1 MTRTGAER
9 SPAVRLAWAAVLL
22 VALLAAAAAV
32 VLWQLRR
39 DTLRTQHRELN
50 LLALAFSDEIDRGLQ
65 GAEEGL
71 RAVRAGWVAGRL
83 APSGPDAERSLR
95 LRAELMPRV
104 RTLWLVD
111 SAGRP
116 TAGSDA
122 STPPPLAA
130 FSPPPGELPAD
141 GTALSAPFSQDP
153 GGPPMVALA
162 VRVPA
167 PAANG
172 NGNGNGSG
180 GWVVAS
186 LPAATLLGAFNAA
199 STLADAHM
207 SVFRSD
213 GVRLAGAA
221 PDERPGHLVQRHHLP
236 HFALDVVL
244 TRDLAPTLAA
254 WRESVQITAVALALL
269 LATLA
274 VSLRVVQ
281 RADRRRTEAQQ
292 ALQQQRARASKLES
306 LGTLAGGVAHDFNN
320 VLAAIVGF
328 GEMAQDEAPPG
339 SDQARHLD
347 RVLQAAAR
355 GKSLVQRILAFS
367 RGGAHASVPFE
378 LQPVVEEVLSLLAA
392 SLRSGVVLER
402 ELEAPGAQA
411 LGDATRAFEAV
422 MNLCTNAMQAMPD
435 GGMLGVRLERVHT
448 TTPTVLSHAPLP
460 AGRWLALTVQD
471 EGVGIGPDVME
482 RLFEPFF
489 TTRADQDGT
498 GLGLAVVH
506 GVVSEFGG
514 AVHVASTPGQGAR
527 FTLYLPECL
536 RSAAP
541 APAASR
547 RPDAGA
553 GQELLVVDDEPALVE
568 WMVATLSG
576 LGYRPVGFTDP
587 LAALQA
593 ITEQPARFAALITD
607 EVMPGLDG
615 TRLASEA
622 RRVAP
627 ELPVLLVSGHGGAL
641 LAQRAVASGIA
652 RVLGKP
658 VQRADLA
665 TAVAALWR

>member
-1 MTRTGAER
+1 MTRTPAVR
-9 SPAVRLAWAAVLL
+9 SPAVRLAWGALAL
-22 VALLAAAAAV
+22 VCLLAAAAAV

-39 DTLRTQHRELN
+39 DTLRAQHRELN

-95 LRAELMPRV
+95 LRAELMPQV

-111 SAGRP
+111 AGGRT
-116 TAGSDA
+116 TASSDA
-122 STPPPLAA
+122 SRPPPMAA
-130 FSPPPGELPAD
+130 FAPAPGALPPD
-141 GTALSAPFSQDP
+141 GTALSTPFP
-153 GGPPMVALA
+153 HGPDGANHVALA
-162 VRVPA
+162 VRVPPNA
-167 PAANG
+167 SGA
-172 NGNGNGSG
+172 G
-180 GWVVAS
+180 GWVVAA
-186 LPAATLLGAFNAA
+186 LPASTLLGAFNAA
-199 STLADAHM
+199 STLADARM
-207 SVFRSD
+207 AVYRSD
-213 GVRLAGAA
+213 GVRLAGAV
-221 PDERPGHLVQRHHLP
+221 PDERPGHLARRHHVA
-236 HFALDVVL
+236 HFALEVVL

-274 VSLRVVQ
+274 VSLQVVQ
-281 RADRRRTEAQQ
+281 RADRRRAEAQQ

-328 GEMAQDEAPPG
+328 GEMAQDEATPG

-355 GKSLVQRILAFS
+355 GRSLVQRILAFS
-367 RGGAHASVPFE
+367 RGGAHASRPFE
-378 LQPVVEEVLSLLAA
+378 LQPVVEEVLTLLAA
-392 SLRSGVVLER
+392 SLRPGVLLER
-402 ELEAPGAQA
+402 QLQAAGAHA

-422 MNLCTNAMQAMPD
+422 MNLCTNAMQAMPQ
-435 GGMLGVRLERVHT
+435 GGTMGVHLARVQT
-448 TTPTVLSHAPLP
+448 TAPTVLSHAPLP
-460 AGRWLALTVQD
+460 AGRWLALTVSDQ
-471 EGVGIGPDVME
+471 GVGMDAAVME

-506 GVVSEFGG
+506 GVVSELGG
-514 AVHVASTPGQGAR
+514 AVNVASAPGQGAR
-527 FTLYLPECL
+527 FTLYLPECAGPAE
-536 RSAAP
+536 AAP
-541 APAASR
+541 PVQRAT
-547 RPDAGA
+547 DAGA
-553 GQELLVVDDEPALVE
+553 GQEVLVVDDEPALVE
-568 WMVATLSG
+568 WMVATLTA

-587 LAALQA
+587 QAALQA
-593 ITEQPARFAALITD
+593 VLEAPLRFAALVTD

-622 RRVAP
+622 RRAAP
-627 ELPVLLVSGHGGAL
+627 GLPVLLVSGHGGAL

-658 VQRADLA
+658 VRRAELA
-665 TAVAALWR
+665 TAIAALWR